1 MTPGPAPAG
10 DLLWLWQA
18 VVSGVTI
25 ATILGALDWVRS
37 KWREH
42 IQVRQLRETIGSCY
56 ALMRLSLL
64 PDTSESYNQPDLQNK
79 RLREVYDEHARE
91 LLQLRDH
98 ATPDLHYKKATDIRR
113 VMAAMASRF
122 AAAGP
127 IDFGGQHPRWA
138 LYDKEFFDWCRKL
151 EWLGLDLDSISEKI
165 TRLDL
170 KDIAMGSRRV
180 IFLQENPE
188 RPSTSKVILQPS
200 VDPIRDPYN
209 VPEVRTAVRQVQ
221 VVPAI

>member
-1 MTPGPAPAG
+1 MTPDPAPAG

-37 KWREH
+37 KWRER

-91 LLQLRDH
+91 LMQLLDH
-98 ATPDLHYKKATDIRR
+98 ATPDLHYRKATDIRR
-113 VMAAMASRF
+113 VMTAMASRL

-127 IDFGGQHPRWA
+127 IDFGGQRPHWA
-138 LYDKEFFDWCRKL
+138 LYDKEFFEWCSKL
-151 EWLGLDLDSISEKI
+151 EWLGLDLDWISEKI

-170 KDIAMGSRRV
+170 KGIPTGSRRV
-180 IFLQENPE
+180 IFYKKAPN
-188 RPSTSKVILQPS
+188 RPPLPK
-200 VDPIRDPYN
+200 
-209 VPEVRTAVRQVQ
+209 
-221 VVPAI
+221 